1 MILRKMCREY
11 NRLPPLCTITDE
23 LRWIGGRPSRRGGTA
38 DVWRGVYQ
46 GSEVAIKVLR
56 VSSEVD
62 LANLERVRPFVF
74 ALHTK
79 DAVCADEVGQRFCC
93 EVVLWH

>member
-11 NRLPPLCTITDE
+11 KRLPPPCTITDE
-23 LRWIGGRPSRRGGTA
+23 LKRIGGRPSGGGGA
-38 DVWRGVYQ
+38 VDVWRGMYQ

-62 LANLERVRPFVF
+62 LANLERVRPFVSF
-74 ALHTK
+74 WPRCVLMG
-79 DAVCADEVGQRFCC
+79 VG
-93 EVVLWH
+93 